1 MEAVN
6 KELARKVELN
16 LMPCTIEANNAKAKI
31 GTYLIVN
38 TKGKNKKP
46 ADQVKQASFRG
57 IEIRGKDFSVPEGYT
72 GVLAKEQNVPQTKKS
87 GWVPTHT
94 FESFGYW
101 NREND
106 PNEEDPVVRW
116 LGFPTISKA
125 LLTTIKT
132 EKESPHALK
141 RKLSERPIVIDD
153 DDDEEENKEKEEEKK
168 SDDGENKEEDAE
180 SKEPEAKKQKTD

>member
-1 MEAVN
+1 MEALN
-6 KELARKVELN
+6 KELAKKVELN
-16 LMPCTIEANNAKAKI
+16 LMPCTIEADNAKAKI
-31 GTYLIVN
+31 GTYLIVSK
-38 TKGKNKKP
+38 KGKKK

-57 IEIRGKDFSVPEGYT
+57 IEIRGKDFSVPEGYA
-72 GVLAKEQNVPQTKKS
+72 GILAKEQKVAQTDKS

-116 LGFPTISKA
+116 LAFPTISKA

-132 EKESPHALK
+132 DKESPHTLK
-141 RKLSERPIVIDD
+141 RKLAERPIVIDD
-153 DDDEEENKEKEEEKK
+153 DDDEEKK
-168 SDDGENKEEDAE
+168 TKDGEEDGN
-180 SKEPEAKKQKTD
+180 KEPEAKKPRID